1 MGKVIGKAA
10 GNVVLQQASAAHARD
25 VAHLHAPLFEE
36 GWTAD
41 SIGVLL
47 AHPASASFIANVND
61 PFEPAGFLLGQRA
74 ADQGEIL
81 SLGVRGDL
89 QRCGIG
95 RRLVAAFME
104 AVQASGVRD
113 IFLEV
118 ASGNAAA
125 RRLYE
130 DLGFVQAG
138 RRARYYRQPG
148 GGAEDALTLTVALP
162 PAKAHS
168 R

>member
-1 MGKVIGKAA
+1 
-10 GNVVLQQASAAHARD
+10 
-25 VAHLHAPLFEE
+25 LHALLFAE

-41 SIGVLL
+41 SVGVLL
-47 AHPASASFIANVND
+47 AHPASVSFIAYAND
-61 PFEPAGFLLGQRA
+61 PLEPAGFLLGQRA
-74 ADQGEIL
+74 VDQGEIL
-81 SLGVRGDL
+81 SLGVRRDQ

-104 AVQASGVRD
+104 AARESGVCN

-118 ASGNAAA
+118 ASGNVAA

-138 RRARYYRQPG
+138 RRPRYYRQPG
-148 GGAEDALTLTVALP
+148 GGAEDALTLTVVLP